1 MVLVVGFFRKWVLV
15 LGSLD
20 HPISTVEVYG
30 DLVADG
36 ESLYE
41 EELAK
46 AMTTVAEQ
54 QGNNGGPGGGS
65 GGSLLLFLKTMTM
78 GNMSLLSSVGGHGGL
93 LGGGGGGGGRVH
105 FHWSNIAT
113 GEDFVPLAT
122 GRGLITTWWVGCL
135 LVFSLLLNSSNCE
148 CCCDHVYGLHAGWG
162 SDRPGSNRGGT
173 GSQSGLEGESGTVTG
188 KPCPQ
193 GLYGLFCEVCMAQQF
208 FSCRKMTVLGSSMSS
223 IFMSHIVIEICIIL
237 QTGMSDWNI

>member
-1 MVLVVGFFRKWVLV
+1 
-15 LGSLD
+15 
-20 HPISTVEVYG
+20 
-30 DLVADG
+30 
-36 ESLYE
+36 
-41 EELAK
+41 
-46 AMTTVAEQ
+46 
-54 QGNNGGPGGGS
+54 
-65 GGSLLLFLKTMTM
+65 M

-122 GRGLITTWWVGCL
+122 GRGLITTW
-135 LVFSLLLNSSNCE
+135 
-148 CCCDHVYGLHAGWG
+148 
-162 SDRPGSNRGGT
+162 GGT

-193 GLYGLFCEVCMAQQF
+193 GLYGLFCEVCMAQRF

-223 IFMSHIVIEICIIL
+223 IFM
-237 QTGMSDWNI
+237 